1 MLQHISRAPLSVTCW
16 RQSGCHWNAA
26 FVGLNSKATGALL
39 QVRRALDWLRGERQE
54 SRRYAAVLILR
65 QMALNAPAV
74 FNVHVR
80 AFIDVI
86 WTGLRDPKLHIRES
100 AVDALRVRCSSDVW
114 VGPWSLNQGTRTGRS
129 GGAVQR
135 PGGHCRPGPD
145 ARPLKLL
152 ALVVLA

>member
-1 MLQHISRAPLSVTCW
+1 MGARVAANGAPQSASLSPQTLGCRSDGRWTESAESIWRSRG
-16 RQSGCHWNAA
+16 RQSGCKWTA
-26 FVGLNSKATGALL
+26 FFVSHFESTGVRL

-100 AVDALRVRCSSDVW
+100 AVDALRVRHSSSFGVDPV
-114 VGPWSLNQGTRTGRS
+114 
-129 GGAVQR
+129 
-135 PGGHCRPGPD
+135 H
-145 ARPLKLL
+145 
-152 ALVVLA
+152 

>member
-1 MLQHISRAPLSVTCW
+1 MATNGASKCSSESAGALLQSEG
-16 RQSGCHWNAA
+16 RQSGCQWSNP
-26 FVGLNSKATGALL
+26 FLGFRSESKDVLL

-100 AVDALRVRCSSDVW
+100 AVDALRVRCSSGCGVD
-114 VGPWSLNQGTRTGRS
+114 
-129 GGAVQR
+129 
-135 PGGHCRPGPD
+135 PGC
-145 ARPLKLL
+145 
-152 ALVVLA
+152 

>member
-1 MLQHISRAPLSVTCW
+1 MPASRLSMSAFCLVPNLSAQMLGCRSEGRWTGSTGSAMRSSG
-16 RQSGCHWNAA
+16 RQSGCQWSAVCLVSH
-26 FVGLNSKATGALL
+26 SEATGALL

-86 WTGLRDPKLHIRES
+86 WTGLRDPKLPIRES
-100 AVDALRVRCSSDVW
+100 AVDALRVRCS
-114 VGPWSLNQGTRTGRS
+114 
-129 GGAVQR
+129 
-135 PGGHCRPGPD
+135 
-145 ARPLKLL
+145 
-152 ALVVLA
+152 